1 MDALENIVQKRV
13 WNHRLDVQI
22 DHNILYSKFK
32 EKKEKKEK
40 QEKWQWGITLAM
52 FVLPVLPLCFYVL
65 EIYPLQAS
73 VISLLAE
80 LILSGGLIMLSYE
93 VKILN
98 ADIEK
103 IEIGSDEIA
112 KILGDY
118 HDLYH
123 ELETREMDDVAEIDK
138 DLHEKYELISQISM
152 KGITVEDC
160 ENDQASDD
168 ANLQVDNY
176 DGKAVVNG

>member
-1 MDALENIVQKRV
+1 MNKLENVVRQRV
-13 WNHRLDVQI
+13 WNHRLNAQI

-32 EKKEKKEK
+32 EKEETKEKR
-40 QEKWQWGITLAM
+40 EKWQWGITLVM
-52 FVLPVLPLCFYVL
+52 FALPTLPLCFYVL
-65 EIYPLQAS
+65 EYYPLQAS
-73 VISLLAE
+73 VISLIAE

-98 ADIEK
+98 ADIGK

-112 KILGDY
+112 KILDDY

-123 ELETREMDDVAEIDK
+123 ELETREMDDVVEVDK
-138 DLHEKYELISQISM
+138 DLYEKYELISQISM

-168 ANLQVDNY
+168 ANMQVDNY